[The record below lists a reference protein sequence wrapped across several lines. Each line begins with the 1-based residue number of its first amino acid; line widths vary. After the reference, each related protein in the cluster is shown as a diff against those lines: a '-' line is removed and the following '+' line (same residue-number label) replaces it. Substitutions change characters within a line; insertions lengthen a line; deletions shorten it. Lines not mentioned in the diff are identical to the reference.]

1 VASPSERAS
10 HSPDRST
17 GLFFCLLID
26 LWLLNEM
33 EEGVWACYALTK
45 ICANSQRSWLKI
57 EQWQLN
63 DAFHVVFAAG
73 RR

>member
-1 VASPSERAS
+1 
-10 HSPDRST
+10 
-17 GLFFCLLID
+17 LID

-33 EEGVWACYALTK
+33 EEGGWACYALTK